1 MCQIHDDWTDDEIS
15 WAITNQIIFQIMDLL
30 YWLSFSTVLRS
41 MLSYVSNNCSCSKY
55 FTLWISVLLGAEN
68 ENILDPI
75 EYQIKS
81 LTRLSQHATQI
92 QGATPTPFMIIDERR
107 IFIIIYNIPYERTQ
121 EQIQKVKILLT
132 NLKRIRRREN
142 RDLLLK
148 LTIHAESIEDARNM
162 QFYQALDSPVSSES
176 VDTIEML
183 SKQ

>member
-1 MCQIHDDWTDDEIS
+1 MYQTTVVVANTLHYG
-15 WAITNQIIFQIMDLL
+15 FQ
-30 YWLSFSTVLRS
+30 
-41 MLSYVSNNCSCSKY
+41 
-55 FTLWISVLLGAEN
+55 VLLGAEN

-132 NLKRIRRREN
+132 NLNRIRRRE
-142 RDLLLK
+142 
-148 LTIHAESIEDARNM
+148 IAI
-162 QFYQALDSPVSSES
+162 YY
-176 VDTIEML
+176 
-183 SKQ
+183 